1 MLDVTSN
8 RHHKVHTA
16 IATIDSGLCVWCEH
30 APAAMTSYLCESCRT
45 QDVDGLLRRPVS
57 LRALDSSE
65 AAA

>member
-1 MLDVTSN
+1 MIDVTCD
-8 RHHKVHTA
+8 RHHEVQTA
-16 IATIDSGLCVWCEH
+16 IATLDSGLCVWCEH

-57 LRALDSSE
+57 LRVLHSSQ